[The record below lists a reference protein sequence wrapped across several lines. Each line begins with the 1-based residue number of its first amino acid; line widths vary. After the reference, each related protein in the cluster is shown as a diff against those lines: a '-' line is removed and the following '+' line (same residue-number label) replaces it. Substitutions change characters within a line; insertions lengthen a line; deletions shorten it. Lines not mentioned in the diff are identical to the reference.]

1 MHVTQAGD
9 DRLLRIAVAAPQ
21 GRLVTQE
28 ARRQLFMLG
37 WNRIAPAAKEPVV
50 ARPAGA
56 IELNLVLARA
66 ATAENA
72 NVPLLVPASFAEQG
86 IWSPHQRRALCTQ
99 EKLDTASLFGAMD
112 TDGRVAILFAVMT
125 ALFLFILLVLKTFAA
140 ETRSAFFFGG
150 VARAPHRQLSLRCGS
165 RLLLALQASWRIRG
179 NVDLLAI
186 ADVTLTRSPT

>member
-1 MHVTQAGD
+1 M
-9 DRLLRIAVAAPQ
+9 
-21 GRLVTQE
+21 
-28 ARRQLFMLG
+28 
-37 WNRIAPAAKEPVV
+37 

-56 IELNLVLARA
+56 IELNVVLARA

-99 EKLDTASLFGAMD
+99 EKLDTASLFGAMN
-112 TDGRVAILFAVMT
+112 TDGRFAILVAVMT

-150 VARAPHRQLSLRCGS
+150 VARAPHCQPLLRS
-165 RLLLALQASWRIRG
+165 KFPLLLALQASGCICG
-179 NVDLLAI
+179 KVDLLAI